1 MEKSVGEENV
11 GEEKSV
17 EGDDDFDFLY
27 PDLVKPKFRI
37 KIVAFICLH
46 FRKIIYDFDFRC
58 T

>member
-27 PDLVKPKFRI
+27 PDLDKPKFRI

-46 FRKIIYDFDFRC
+46 FRKII
-58 T
+58 